1 MSGPFGRFR
10 DLPEG
15 PEMIVL
21 PAGRF
26 RMGSPPDEPGRCA
39 DPQEGPVR
47 EMRIARPFAIAA
59 EPVTRGLFAR
69 FVAETAFAH
78 RGIVRRHAD
87 GGWRPD
93 PARGF
98 EDPGFP
104 QTDEHP
110 AVGLCWLDAVALAA
124 WLSRRT
130 GRRYRLPSEAEW
142 EYAARAGTETAF
154 WWGATIGPDQANAD
168 FRAGF
173 AGRPPA
179 GVVRGGTCPVRSF
192 AANPWGLWQ
201 TSGNV
206 WEWCADGF
214 SPQLAGLPGDG
225 RPAAGRR
232 PGLRALRGGSFLNGP
247 WNLRNACRLGDP
259 DGFRHV
265 SFGVRLACDVAED
278 TSAGG
283 TTIASR
289 SHKRPNSSGAPMRR
303 QAMVLAA
310 ISERIRLRSQCRPI
324 DWRRRSRAPE
334 ATRMSFR
341 PSG

>member
-1 MSGPFGRFR
+1 MAAGVRTRRGGSRILDFRRPTSIPPSGS
-10 DLPEG
+10 
-15 PEMIVL
+15 
-21 PAGRF
+21 AGTT
-26 RMGSPPDEPGRCA
+26 P
-39 DPQEGPVR
+39 
-47 EMRIARPFAIAA
+47 
-59 EPVTRGLFAR
+59 
-69 FVAETAFAH
+69 
-78 RGIVRRHAD
+78 
-87 GGWRPD
+87 WRWP
-93 PARGF
+93 
-98 EDPGFP
+98 PGFRGGRGAGIACP
-104 QTDEHP
+104 P
-110 AVGLCWLDAVALAA
+110 
-124 WLSRRT
+124 RRSGST
-130 GRRYRLPSEAEW
+130 P
-142 EYAARAGTETAF
+142 RAGTETAF

-247 WNLRNACRLGDP
+247 WNLRSACRLGDP

-283 TTIASR
+283 DGGDGQLGTPEYAEPARARPASGF
-289 SHKRPNSSGAPMRR
+289 HAPGS
-303 QAMVLAA
+303 V
-310 ISERIRLRSQCRPI
+310 
-324 DWRRRSRAPE
+324 SRATLHRAAPNRGQI
-334 ATRMSFR
+334 TSGDTPPRR
-341 PSG
+341 PLSHLPRASCPR